1 MDIKF
6 RVEFPSEFLPG
17 RRQTGFT
24 DEGTFTRAVTM
35 ISSPSGT
42 GGPPVSR
49 HAGGPEAVLHQFP
62 GEKIRIPAF
71 AVNEP

>member
-24 DEGTFTRAVTM
+24 DESTFTRAVTM

-42 GGPPVSR
+42 GGLQSPDVL
-49 HAGGPEAVLHQFP
+49 AVLKLSYTSFQERKSEFLP
-62 GEKIRIPAF
+62 LP
-71 AVNEP
+71 